1 MLKRVIVLCLA
12 VSLFFSVV
20 PGLSYA
26 QEEAIN
32 EIGGVYTPRILPDS
46 PWYIFKLIRDR
57 FQLLLTRGEVE
68 KAQLELE
75 QINKRVLE
83 FQQLCDIGKCVKYQK
98 MADNF
103 AGRMEKLEEKA
114 GRLKN
119 EGRNVEELVEKLR
132 ESGLKHQAVL
142 QRVYERAPEPAKE
155 AVLSAKERALR
166 GLENAVEK
174 LEGVQERQQVRQE
187 VQQQMQEGLQRM
199 KEEAVRERFQQR
211 FESWLGGEPGGTEPT
226 VEDVDEGVGQQ
237 NQGGR

>member
-1 MLKRVIVLCLA
+1 MLKKVVVLCLA
-12 VSLFFSVV
+12 ISLFFSVV
-20 PGLSYA
+20 PSLSYA
-26 QEEAIN
+26 QEEAID

-57 FQLLLTRGEVE
+57 FQLFLTRGDVE

-98 MADNF
+98 MADKF
-103 AGRMEKLEEKA
+103 AGRMAKLEEKA
-114 GRLKN
+114 ERLKN

-155 AVLSAKERALR
+155 AILEAKEKTLR
-166 GLENAVEK
+166 GFENAFEK
-174 LEGVQERQQVRQE
+174 LEGVQERQQIRQE
-187 VQQQMQEGLQRM
+187 VKQQMQEGLRRM
-199 KEEAVRERFQQR
+199 KDEKVRERFQQR
-211 FESWLGGEPGGTEPT
+211 FEGWLKGGAGKTEPS
-226 VEDVDEGVGQQ
+226 VEEAEEVEE
-237 NQGGR
+237 